1 MTTTRRESR
10 AWRSKHDRILGSA
23 LEEFIVSGYD
33 GASMDR
39 IAGRAKVSKVT
50 IYNHFKNKDEL
61 YEQVLEVHLQ
71 HLSAVDY
78 GSDLADDL
86 VPLEAL
92 TRYSRRLLDVFMLP
106 KTIGVTRLLAID
118 IFRQGGARRLK
129 PSPQKRLPD
138 HASLSEYLGRIGG
151 GGKMKIEKPDIAA
164 RQLVGMLL
172 ENTFNRRLWGMD
184 IDDSAQAIGAVIES
198 SVRVFLDHYGAKV

>member
-61 YEQVLEVHLQ
+61 YEQVLEVHLE

-78 GSDLADDL
+78 GSDLHEDL
-86 VPLEAL
+86 APQEAL
-92 TRYSRRLLDVFMLP
+92 TRYSRRLLDVFLLP

-118 IFRQGGARRLK
+118 IFRQGGARRLR
-129 PSPQKRLPD
+129 PTPQKRLPD
-138 HASLSEYLGRIGG
+138 HARLSEYLGRIGPLR
-151 GGKMKIEKPDIAA
+151 IERPEIAA

-172 ENTFNRRLWGMD
+172 ENTFNRRLWGMEV
-184 IDDSAQAIGAVIES
+184 DDSDQAIGAVIES
-198 SVRVFLDHYGAKV
+198 SVRVFLDHYCAKV